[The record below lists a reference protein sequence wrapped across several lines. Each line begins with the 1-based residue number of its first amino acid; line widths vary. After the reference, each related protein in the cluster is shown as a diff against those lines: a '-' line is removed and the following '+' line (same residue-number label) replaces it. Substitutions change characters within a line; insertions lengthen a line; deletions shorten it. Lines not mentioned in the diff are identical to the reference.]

1 MDQEFEQ
8 GFALIMEADTEYQFY
23 QALFLHYGRK
33 HPECSIECLND
44 PVTFEPHYI
53 VHGSFG
59 KRIVR
64 LNAVGTITQIHNS
77 ASWFS
82 NRCLSGHPQAKNWT
96 VFLCYDMDDYSSD
109 VSKFYEGDW
118 AQFRS
123 QLSLLGVQTVI
134 DLAASADIEDIFLLD
149 LDGISRYMELSQPLT
164 SADIPSGRKG
174 AARLKRLFAAQRS
187 KQATRKAYHK
197 GERSRALI
205 DCLDLDR
212 IITQNLLPLFQL
224 EQIFL

>member
-44 PVTFEPHYI
+44 PVTFEPYYI
-53 VHGSFG
+53 VHGPFG

-118 AQFRS
+118 AQFRRQRGYRGYFS
-123 QLSLLGVQTVI
+123 VGSGWDQSIHGAVSAPDLCRHPFRPKGGRPAQAPVRSPAQQTGDPQSLPQGGTL
-134 DLAASADIEDIFLLD
+134 
-149 LDGISRYMELSQPLT
+149 P
-164 SADIPSGRKG
+164 
-174 AARLKRLFAAQRS
+174 RS
-187 KQATRKAYHK
+187 
-197 GERSRALI
+197 
-205 DCLDLDR
+205 D
-212 IITQNLLPLFQL
+212 
-224 EQIFL
+224 

>member
-44 PVTFEPHYI
+44 PVTFEPYYI

-82 NRCLSGHPQAKNWT
+82 NRCLSGHPQAKTGRFFFAMIWT
-96 VFLCYDMDDYSSD
+96 
-109 VSKFYEGDW
+109 
-118 AQFRS
+118 
-123 QLSLLGVQTVI
+123 I
-134 DLAASADIEDIFLLD
+134 
-149 LDGISRYMELSQPLT
+149 
-164 SADIPSGRKG
+164 IP
-174 AARLKRLFAAQRS
+174 AM
-187 KQATRKAYHK
+187 
-197 GERSRALI
+197 
-205 DCLDLDR
+205 
-212 IITQNLLPLFQL
+212 
-224 EQIFL
+224 